1 MTARVYTGTEWK
13 IVDAGLKVKS
23 ESGFTNA
30 YKLKVHLDNTWLP
43 VSQTETEEA
52 YTLTWTVEA
61 PTAPPPP
68 IQYYTVPNI
77 VGDTQSAA
85 NTKIQVHHTVGN
97 ITTVNTTVLAN
108 DGKVESQNPAAGLSV
123 PQDTPISYVLYTYVT
138 PQFTVPN
145 LSGLLK
151 SNAELAVTEL
161 GGTIAALYTEETYDT
176 NLLGRV
182 KSASQYPSA
191 GSVVDEGTA
200 VTFTYYTQAPLT
212 TVPTINGLS
221 NNTVYTTLNNANLN
235 IGVATGVETENNTLS
250 DNATIFNQSPA
261 AGTVVPI
268 NTDVSYSYYIPNTH
282 VNMINIVGL
291 TVAAAT
297 TALQAKE
304 LYLGTETG
312 TTETT
317 NTALI
322 GTIKTQGIA
331 VGTSVAVYTSINYTT
346 YVAVPKTFVPN
357 LAGLSITDATNALTT
372 AYLTTGSVT
381 NVETTNTA
389 LEYTVVPNS
398 QSPAAGTE
406 VNRNSSVSYQRYV
419 PNTTTTVPSITNL
432 SVSSASTAC
441 TNAEVV
447 LASSA
452 SNIVEA
458 DVTTDTVYYQ
468 TPAAGTTVAIG
479 TTIYYYKYVPY
490 TTKVVPNVVGLSEA
504 SAKTTIT
511 NAGLNWSVTDRQLSS
526 GSTETAGV
534 VYSQSPTS
542 GGARVPAGSTVT
554 ITVNRAYVPTLH
566 TGTGALTV
574 SPRWGAYYR
583 GSNRSGTGT
592 IGGLLSASAPYLVGN
607 YNGLATGTASG
618 NQFSA
623 FQMNTSAAKTA
634 IANSLVSGAS
644 ITYDN
649 VVFSFNSS
657 GDVAPG
663 GNGSRD
669 WALGRGDTNGT
680 TAPATLLQSGTGT
693 QTTPFYVAANSGPY
707 TVTLNSTLFSWIGMD
722 GTGDYPLTVHS
733 TGMSTSVNNYGGIS
747 SASFTIYY
755 SWSAYY

>member
-13 IVDAGLKVKS
+13 IVDDGLKVNS
-23 ESGFTNA
+23 ESGFSTA
-30 YKLKVHLDNTWLP
+30 YKLKVRLDQTWLP
-43 VSQTETEEA
+43 AAQTTNEES

-68 IQYYTVPNI
+68 TQYYIVPNI
-77 VGDTQSAA
+77 VGDTQTIA
-85 NTKIQVHHTVGN
+85 NEKIQDRHTVGN
-97 ITTVNTTVLAN
+97 VTYTNTTVLAN

-123 PQDTPISYVLYTYVT
+123 PEDTPISYVLYEYVT

-145 LSGLLK
+145 LNGLLK
-151 SNAELAVTEL
+151 SNAEQAVTEL
-161 GGTIAALYTEETYDT
+161 GGTIAALYTEETYDS

-182 KSASQYPSA
+182 KTDSQYPTA
-191 GSVVDEGTA
+191 GLLVDEGTA
-200 VTFTYYTQAPLT
+200 VTFTYYTQAPTT

-221 NNTVYTTLNNANLN
+221 NNNVYTTLNNANLN
-235 IGVATGVETENNTLS
+235 IGVTTQVQTENNTLS

-261 AGTVVPI
+261 PGTVVPI
-268 NTDVSYSYYIPNTH
+268 NTDVNYSYYIPNTH

-291 TVAAAT
+291 TTAQAEAA
-297 TALQAKE
+297 LIAKE
-304 LYLGTETG
+304 LSLGTETG

-317 NTALI
+317 DVNLI
-322 GTIKTQGIA
+322 GKIKTQGVA
-331 VGTSVAVYTSINYTT
+331 VGVSTPIYTSINYTI

-357 LAGLSITDATNALTT
+357 LSGLSINDVPAVLLN
-372 AYLTTGSVT
+372 AYLTAGSVT
-381 NVETTNTA
+381 TVETTNA
-389 LEYTVVPNS
+389 SLENTVVPNS
-398 QSPAAGTE
+398 QSPAAGIE
-406 VNRNSSVSYQRYV
+406 VNRNSTVSYQRYV
-419 PNTTTTVPSITNL
+419 PNTTTTVPPITNL
-432 SVSSASTAC
+432 TISQAQTAC
-441 TNAEVV
+441 TNAEVT

-458 DVTTDTVYYQ
+458 DVSVDTVYYQ
-468 TPAAGTTVAIG
+468 TPSAGSTVAIG
-479 TTIYYYKYVPY
+479 TTIYYYKYTPY
-490 TTKVVPNVVGLSEA
+490 TTKVVPNVVGMTEA
-504 SAKTTIT
+504 NAKTAIT
-511 NAGLNWSVTDRQLSS
+511 NAGLNWSVTDRQLAS

-566 TGTGALTV
+566 TGTGAMTF

-583 GSNRSGTGT
+583 GTNRSGTGT
-592 IGGLLSASAPYLVGN
+592 IGGRLGSSAPYLVGN
-607 YNGLATGTASG
+607 YNSTSPTTSG
-618 NQFSA
+618 NQYSA

-634 IANSLVSGAS
+634 IANSLAAGAT

-657 GDVAPG
+657 GDQAPG
-663 GNGSRD
+663 GNNSRD

-680 TAPATLLQSGTGT
+680 TAPSVLLQSGTGT

-722 GTGDYPLTVHS
+722 GSGDYPLTVHS

-747 SASFTIYY
+747 SASFTVYY

>member
-13 IVDAGLKVKS
+13 IVDDGLKVQD
-23 ESGFTNA
+23 ESGFSAA
-30 YKLKVHLDNTWLP
+30 YKLKVRLDQSWLP
-43 VSQTETEEA
+43 APQTTNEES
-52 YTLTWTVEA
+52 YTLTWTVEG

-68 IQYYTVPNI
+68 TQYYTVPNI
-77 VGDTQSAA
+77 VGDLQSAA

-97 ITTVNTTVLAN
+97 ITYVNTTVLAN
-108 DGKVESQNPAAGLSV
+108 NGKVQSQNPAAGLSV
-123 PQDTPISYVLYTYVT
+123 PQDTPISYVLYEYVT

-145 LSGLLK
+145 LNGLLK

-161 GGTIAALYTEETYDT
+161 GGTIAALYTEDTYDT

-182 KSASQYPSA
+182 KTNSQYPAA
-191 GSVVDEGTA
+191 GALVDEGTA

-221 NNTVYTTLNNANLN
+221 NNNVYTTLNSANLN
-235 IGVATGVETENNTLS
+235 IGVATGVQTENNTLS

-261 AGTVVPI
+261 PGTQVAVD
-268 NTDVSYSYYIPNTH
+268 TDVNYSYYIPNTH

-291 TVAAAT
+291 T
-297 TALQAKE
+297 TAQAESALIAKE

-317 NTALI
+317 DAGLI
-322 GTIKTQGIA
+322 GKIKTQGIA
-331 VGTSVAVYTSINYTT
+331 VGTSTAIYTAVNYTI
-346 YVAVPKTFVPN
+346 YVAVPKTYVPSLGGLT
-357 LAGLSITDATNALTT
+357 LAEAATALQN
-372 AYLTTGSVT
+372 AYLTAGSVT
-381 NVETTNTA
+381 TVETTNAA
-389 LEYTVVPNS
+389 LEGTVVYNS

-432 SVSSASTAC
+432 TISQAQTAC
-441 TNAEVV
+441 TNAEVI

-458 DVTTDTVYYQ
+458 DVSVDTVYFQ
-468 TPAAGTTVAIG
+468 TPSAGQTVAINS
-479 TTIYYYKYVPY
+479 TIYYYKYIPY
-490 TTKVVPNVVGLSEA
+490 TTKVVPNTVGMTEA
-504 SAKTTIT
+504 NAKTAIT
-511 NAGLNWSVTDRQLSS
+511 NAGLNWSVTDRQLGS
-526 GSTETAGV
+526 GSSETAGI
-534 VYSQSPTS
+534 VYSQSPAY

-566 TGTGALTV
+566 TGTGSLTV

-583 GSNRSGTGT
+583 GTNRSGTGT
-592 IGGLLSASAPYLVGN
+592 IGGRLGSSPAYLVGN
-607 YNGLATGTASG
+607 YNGLSTGTTSG
-618 NQFSA
+618 NQYAA
-623 FQMNTSAAKTA
+623 FQMNTSAAKTSVVA
-634 IANSLVSGAS
+634 ACPSGAT
-644 ITYDN
+644 ITYNN

-657 GDVAPG
+657 GDTTS
-663 GNGSRD
+663 NGTDSRD

-680 TAPATLLQSGTGT
+680 TAPATLLQSATGT
-693 QTTPFYVAANSGPY
+693 QTTPFYVVKNSGPY

-722 GTGDYPLTVHS
+722 GSGDYPLTVHS
-733 TGMSTSVNNYGGIS
+733 TGMSTSANNYGGIS

-755 SWSAYY
+755 SWSAVY